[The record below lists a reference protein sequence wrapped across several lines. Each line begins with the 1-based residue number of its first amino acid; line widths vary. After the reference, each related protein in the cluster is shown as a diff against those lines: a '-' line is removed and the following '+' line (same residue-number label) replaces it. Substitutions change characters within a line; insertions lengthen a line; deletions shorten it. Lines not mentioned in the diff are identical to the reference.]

1 MTGPADDDELL
12 ARLAATLRGAEEPPA
27 EAAELARLTFGLRD
41 LDAQLAELVA
51 DSAVD
56 SAVDSAAGVPAGV
69 RAATGTPR
77 LLTFAADEA
86 ELELQVA
93 PAGDGWSVVG
103 QLVPPGPAVVRAE
116 AAAGGVSPVEADAD
130 HLGRLALELPVGGSW
145 RVVCTRGGRPLLA
158 TTWVLL
164 R

>member
-1 MTGPADDDELL
+1 MTGAADDELL
-12 ARLAATLRGAEEPPA
+12 ARLAATLRGAHEPPA
-27 EAAELARLTFGLRD
+27 GVAELARLSYGLRD

-56 SAVDSAAGVPAGV
+56 STAGV
-69 RAATGTPR
+69 RASTGPAR

-93 PAGDGWSVVG
+93 PAGEGWAVVG
-103 QLVPPGPAVVRAE
+103 QLVPPGSAVVRAE
-116 AAAGGVSPVEADAD
+116 PATAAASAVTADAD
-130 HLGRLALELPVGGSW
+130 DLGRFALDLPAGGSW
-145 RVVCTRGGRPLLA
+145 RLVCTRGESTVVVTA
-158 TTWVLL
+158 WVLL